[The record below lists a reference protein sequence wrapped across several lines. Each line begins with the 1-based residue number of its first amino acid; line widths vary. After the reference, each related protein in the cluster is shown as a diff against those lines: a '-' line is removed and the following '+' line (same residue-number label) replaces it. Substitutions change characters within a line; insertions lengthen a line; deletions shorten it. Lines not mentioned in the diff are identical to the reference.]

1 VPRINWSSMLSVGVP
16 EIDRQHQ
23 VLVGLINQLNDAT
36 DDSGVQVDINAILHE
51 LVRYTEYHFS
61 FEEDLMREKDYGEF
75 DEHLREHRMFIEKVK
90 QLVERWG
97 RGEAIQVAEVLR
109 FLRDWLVSHILHID
123 RKLGDALNSAPGT

>member
-1 VPRINWSSMLSVGVP
+1 MPRINWSSMLSVGVP

-123 RKLGDALNSAPGT
+123 RKLGDALNSAPGA